1 MESVTASES
10 SNDSKTISNSVRISA
25 ALAPKLNRRLN
36 VDVIRALHELCVFSS
51 LSPEP
56 LDLSRTQA
64 KGMHD
69 LKHFLKFAERG
80 ARAQVERVSGSLG
93 DFDSPF
99 EEAVADALRRKGWQV
114 HSQVS
119 VPSFRIDLGV
129 VDPDAPG
136 HYLAGVECDGAT
148 YHRSATARDKLREQ
162 VLRDLGWEI
171 VRIWSTDG
179 WHDAAGALDKVHAQ
193 LQTLLEQQRAKRAEI
208 EKLAAAKIAEKPKIS
223 VEAEPEPLSLVAGNV
238 ALAAPAEGDNAN
250 PTTHDIFGQNLFIE
264 ADPTEAIEQVNPG
277 AFLDNGYDATLNA
290 MIALVVNREGPVRED
305 VLAKRIARAH
315 VWARTGK
322 RIRDRVYLLAEEC
335 YPSTTEEVGQF
346 FWPEGSDTSQW
357 PQFRYSENGA
367 RAVDEICIQELRALE
382 GEVGCQGDSDEARI
396 ATMAGLIGVK
406 WVTADVKGRLVECLD
421 VSG

>member
-10 SNDSKTISNSVRISA
+10 SNDSKTTSNSVRISA
-25 ALAPKLNRRLN
+25 ALAPKFNRCLN
-36 VDVIRALHELCVFSS
+36 VAVTRARHELRVFSR
-51 LSPEP
+51 LSPEQ

-64 KGMHD
+64 KGVYD
-69 LKHFLKFAERG
+69 PKRFLECAERG
-80 ARAQVERVSGSLG
+80 ALAEAVSGSQG

-99 EEAVADALRRKGWQV
+99 EEGVADALCRNGWQV
-114 HSQVS
+114 HPQVGAS
-119 VPSFRIDLGV
+119 SFRIDLGV
-129 VDPDAPG
+129 ADPDAPG

-148 YHRSATARDKLREQ
+148 YHRSATARDRDKLREQ
-162 VLRDLGWEI
+162 VLRGLGWEI
-171 VRIWSTDG
+171 VRIWSTDW

-238 ALAAPAEGDNAN
+238 APAEGDNAN

-264 ADPTEAIEQVNPG
+264 ADPTEAIEQVNPD

-315 VWARTGK
+315 GWARTGK
-322 RIRDRVYLLAEEC
+322 RIRDRVYLLAEER

-357 PQFRYSENGA
+357 SQFRYSENGA

-406 WVTADVKGRLVECLD
+406 RVTADVKGRLVECLD